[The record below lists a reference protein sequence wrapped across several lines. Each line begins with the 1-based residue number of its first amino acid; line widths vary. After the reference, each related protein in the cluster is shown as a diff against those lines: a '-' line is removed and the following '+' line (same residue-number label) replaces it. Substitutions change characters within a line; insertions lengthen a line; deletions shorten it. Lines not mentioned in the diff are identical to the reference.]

1 MYVDQNDEAEKP
13 DKNNYIPSKYLV
25 RPVKYCCQL
34 IFCYS
39 FYVEYT
45 FYWIRLMSTTRKS
58 INNTIQKYVT
68 KICNKM
74 KTLLCFPMQW
84 YSNQRNHYILDN
96 LKKTTGAV
104 FGKNL
109 SSEKK
114 CSQNFYLI
122 FSAQKI
128 LINVKSIKI
137 SCQYLWL

>member
-1 MYVDQNDEAEKP
+1 
-13 DKNNYIPSKYLV
+13 
-25 RPVKYCCQL
+25 
-34 IFCYS
+34 
-39 FYVEYT
+39 
-45 FYWIRLMSTTRKS
+45 MSTTRKS

-114 CSQNFYLI
+114 CSLNFYLI